1 MVSTYAARCQIPKIQ
16 DICTCIATTSNE
28 ITELMVR
35 AVSAHQTGPENHS
48 KCPAD
53 CIWSTSTVV
62 NLSVAASQIL
72 KIGASSATMTGQIGK
87 WISRRDPAHQ
97 TGLETDS
104 KCLAGCSWS
113 TSKVVNVTV
122 VGSQIPKIGDICAC
136 STATME
142 QIARRMAR

>member
-1 MVSTYAARCQIPKIQ
+1 M
-16 DICTCIATTSNE
+16 
-28 ITELMVR
+28 
-35 AVSAHQTGPENHS
+35 
-48 KCPAD
+48 
-53 CIWSTSTVV
+53 V

-72 KIGASSATMTGQIGK
+72 KIGACSATITGQIGK
-87 WISRRDPAHQ
+87 WIARGDPAHQ

-136 STATME
+136 SPAAID
-142 QIARRMAR
+142 QIGRRMAR